1 MQDFK
6 ENIKDKTGKE
16 ITELLYNLLCELK
29 VTDAIS
35 NMYDK
40 LKANGKIAQAKE
52 QIRLWNL
59 LMGTLDQT
67 VAVAGDLKN
76 IFEKVF

>member
-1 MQDFK
+1 MF
-6 ENIKDKTGKE
+6 
-16 ITELLYNLLCELK
+16 
-29 VTDAIS
+29 
-35 NMYDK
+35 DK
-40 LKANGKIAQAKE
+40 LKASGEIAQAKE

>member
-1 MQDFK
+1 MHILCRIFK

-40 LKANGKIAQAKE
+40 LKVNGKIAQAKE

-67 VAVAGDLKN
+67 VAVAGDLK
-76 IFEKVF
+76 KYL

>member
-67 VAVAGDLKN
+67 YL
-76 IFEKVF
+76 